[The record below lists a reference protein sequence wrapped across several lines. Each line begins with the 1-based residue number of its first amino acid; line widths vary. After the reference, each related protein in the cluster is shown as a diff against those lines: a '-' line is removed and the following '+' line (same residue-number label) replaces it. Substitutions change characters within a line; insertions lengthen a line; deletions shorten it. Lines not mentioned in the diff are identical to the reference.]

1 MNYISKNDYE
11 KLHEYKLQPLSIKI
25 DVDNFLSEI
34 IKFDE
39 YFRPWGDKYNDL
51 PRYGLPLI
59 NENGKL
65 NNEIEPACWPLD
77 RYNFIV
83 KQKYEDTP
91 ENFIEFYNNVKNN
104 NIDNLI
110 TELHFKNKTPALDI
124 PSLTP
129 LNDIKK
135 YMTRSCILKWGK
147 MANFKPH
154 FDTWHPVK
162 WLRLWGTTSPEKMYL
177 RYLSEETDDGFCM
190 YNGITKKHEIYVE
203 EKNIEPGRLYLHDS
217 LLWHDAFAFDEPVYQ
232 FFISLS
238 LESLEWIQKNKI

>member
-110 TELHFKNKTPALDI
+110 TEA
-124 PSLTP
+124 
-129 LNDIKK
+129 
-135 YMTRSCILKWGK
+135 
-147 MANFKPH
+147 
-154 FDTWHPVK
+154 
-162 WLRLWGTTSPEKMYL
+162 
-177 RYLSEETDDGFCM
+177 LSEEEAQYFKELEEQSLDKQVFGIYCM
-190 YNGITKKHEIYVE
+190 VS
-203 EKNIEPGRLYLHDS
+203 GR
-217 LLWHDAFAFDEPVYQ
+217 
-232 FFISLS
+232 
-238 LESLEWIQKNKI
+238 K